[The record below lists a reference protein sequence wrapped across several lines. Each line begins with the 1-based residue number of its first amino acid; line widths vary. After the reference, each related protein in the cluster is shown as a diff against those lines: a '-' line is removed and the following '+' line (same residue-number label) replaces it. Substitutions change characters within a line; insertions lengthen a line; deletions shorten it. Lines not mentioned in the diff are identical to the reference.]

1 MNALPSWASGM
12 DQTTWILVGCAI
24 LALVVAAIIV
34 RRKRAAH
41 RIEALPP
48 LVFEVHDRREPRL
61 KPAMFGTR
69 DGARA
74 YPAGYQPPEPV
85 RTYEPPR
92 AEPWAYAPAD
102 GRTVEMPGGGGVP
115 NGYLPG
121 RLEITGGPHRGEA
134 IRFPRVDGANA
145 ADYTLGRGEGP
156 PRTHIRLPITTVS
169 RQQARLRY
177 EGGRWK
183 IINLSQTNPTAVN
196 GQVLHTP
203 EGVRWLQDGD
213 TVEMGELVLLFRS
226 S

>member
-1 MNALPSWASGM
+1 M
-12 DQTTWILVGCAI
+12 DQTTWILVGCAA
-24 LALVVAAIIV
+24 LALVIAVLLV
-34 RRKRAAH
+34 RRRRAAH

-61 KPAMFGTR
+61 KPAAF
-69 DGARA
+69 RA
-74 YPAGYQPPEPV
+74 SGPYHAYAPPEPV
-85 RTYEPPR
+85 RAYEPPP
-92 AEPWAYAPAD
+92 AEPWTYAPSD
-102 GRTVEMPGGGGVP
+102 GRTVEMPRGGGASP

-134 IRFPRVDGANA
+134 IRFPCIDGDGM

-156 PRTHIRLPITTVS
+156 PRTHIRLPVTTVS
-169 RQQARLRY
+169 RQQARLRF

-183 IINLSQTNPTAVN
+183 LINLSQTNPTAVN
-196 GQVLHTP
+196 GQVLQTP

-213 TVEMGELVLLFRS
+213 TVEMGELVLRFRS